1 MRCCDTIFNLNGSG
15 TRKSHIRMTDAI
27 KCSYSFSFAQAKDV
41 VMTSIKKRQFGG
53 GLVTAIVVIVIS
65 LWLGFKLIPIYM
77 QDGKVT
83 SILDSMRQ
91 EAEIGKK
98 SNAEL
103 QKWLL
108 SRLDF
113 EKVTSVNP
121 NNFAEVVKIERTVE
135 GFILTVQYG
144 TSAKL
149 VSNISLI
156 VDYKKTIKV
165 P

>member
-1 MRCCDTIFNLNGSG
+1 MINT
-15 TRKSHIRMTDAI
+15 
-27 KCSYSFSFAQAKDV
+27 Q
-41 VMTSIKKRQFGG
+41 KRQFGG
-53 GLVTAIVVIVIS
+53 GLVTAIVVIAIA
-65 LWLGFKLIPIYM
+65 LWLGFKIIPIYM

-83 SILDSMRQ
+83 AILDSLRQ

-113 EKVTSVNP
+113 DKVTSINSE
-121 NNFAEVVKIERTVE
+121 NFAEVVKIERTVE
-135 GFILTVQYG
+135 GFIMTVQYD
-144 TSAKL
+144 SRAKL
-149 VSNISLI
+149 VSNISLV
-156 VDYKKTIKV
+156 VDYKKTVKV